1 MQLTEVSG
9 CDDKGHDAVGPPVS
23 LVDDA
28 VVPARD
34 VALWKLPQFLWV
46 HRVGRLPVGQ
56 SLSGELALKL
66 DD

>member
-28 VVPARD
+28 VVPARN
-34 VALWKLPQFLWV
+34 VALWKFPQFLWV
-46 HRVGRLPVGQ
+46 H
-56 SLSGELALKL
+56 
-66 DD
+66 